1 MPIWL
6 KNEMN
11 TMMNNTHHAISGLWP
26 ALLTPIQDDGNIDLP
41 RMIAHGK
48 RLIAAASDGLTLFG
62 TTGEG
67 TSFTNT
73 QRIAAADAFIASGV
87 RGNQLVI
94 NLSALA
100 RDDAVALAVHAVQI
114 GAKAGLLMP
123 PFYYNGQ
130 HDAGLMA
137 YVSEVIEA
145 VKKQSGKALPIILY
159 HFPGLCGIGWSEAA
173 IGELMQKHPDVVVSI
188 KDSSANV
195 EHSKMLAQKFPQ
207 LAVLVGCEPDVMP
220 TQLVGGAGSICG
232 LANIAPELMRRM
244 IDAPASVSAKDDSL
258 MCDLLALLSLE
269 PGMPFVSAYKV
280 MLAEQMGDDAWLR
293 VRTPL
298 TALSAAQEQTVRAGY
313 RKLK

>member
-1 MPIWL
+1 M
-6 KNEMN
+6 KNSQY
-11 TMMNNTHHAISGLWP
+11 AISGLWP
-26 ALLTPIQDDGNIDLP
+26 ALLTPILPDGDIDLP
-41 RMIAHGK
+41 RMLSHGK
-48 RLIAAASDGLTLFG
+48 RLLAAGSDGLTLFG

-67 TSFTNT
+67 TSFTVV

-87 RGNQLVI
+87 RADQLVI

-100 RDDAVALAVHAVQI
+100 RDDAIALAVHAAHI

-137 YVSEVIEA
+137 YIGEVIDA
-145 VKKQSGKALPIILY
+145 QLARSDKLLPIILY
-159 HFPGLCGIGWSEAA
+159 HFPGLCGIGWSESA
-173 IGELMQKHPDVVVSI
+173 IQVLMQKYPQQVVSI

-195 EHSKMLAQKFPQ
+195 EHSKMLAQTFTK

-232 LANIAPELMRRM
+232 LANIDPVLMRRM
-244 IDAPASVSAKDDSL
+244 MDAPDKVSAEDNKL
-258 MCDLLALLSLE
+258 MRDLLALLSLE

-280 MLAEQMGDDAWLR
+280 MLAEQTSDDAWIA
-293 VRTPL
+293 VRSPLTPL
-298 TALSAAQEQTVRAGY
+298 SASQQRAVREGY
-313 RKLK
+313 RQAISLA